1 MNEADIFHQA
11 MLLYGGRFDIETDAR
26 LEWWRSFKVE
36 AGVSDSLRSC
46 SRPID
51 LRK

>member
-1 MNEADIFHQA
+1 MATIQSYPH
-11 MLLYGGRFDIETDAR
+11 IVKETGNRRVWKATRAR
-26 LEWWRSFKVE
+26 AWRCWSS
-36 AGVSDSLRSC
+36 GISDSLRSC